1 MLKLKQ
7 SHKTFNDVQRMKD
20 GLMLSNR
27 KSIHLRRMEFGS
39 MLIYQKGRNQFQQNE
54 YLTLN
59 LIQTKDIFNDW
70 IIIVNIYNL
79 INITPT

>member
-20 GLMLSNR
+20 GLTLSNR
-27 KSIHLRRMEFGS
+27 KSIQLRRMELGS

-54 YLTLN
+54 YLMLN
-59 LIQTKDIFNDW
+59 PIQTKDVFND
-70 IIIVNIYNL
+70 
-79 INITPT
+79 